1 MLKYLKTL
9 YNQILQWLQ
18 PIKVDKMLIIYGSEP
33 NYFPFTTK
41 FLCLILKTTSS

>member
-9 YNQILQWLQ
+9 YNQILQWFQ
-18 PIKVDKMLIIYGSEP
+18 PIKVDKMLIIYGCEP
-33 NYFPFTTK
+33 KYFPSNTY